1 MNGKA
6 AYSAIK
12 FDTLINS
19 NMSFKCPICVRTFNR
34 RTAYSQHVQK
44 CLKKIEI
51 EDDDVEMD
59 TESENDNID
68 TIEVI
73 MLFRLFL

>member
-1 MNGKA
+1 
-6 AYSAIK
+6 
-12 FDTLINS
+12 
-19 NMSFKCPICVRTFNR
+19 MSFKCPICVRTFNR
-34 RTAYSQHVQK
+34 RTAYSQHIQK

-51 EDDDVEMD
+51 EDEDDVEMD
-59 TESENDNID
+59 TKSENDNID